1 MPSINRQN
9 FMTIGEVEGAVL
21 SQITNNTAD
30 YNTLASALQAATSA
44 VAAAYPSQPIHY
56 SYWAFQN
63 TSGVWIGQ
71 LDVYRGES
79 NPMQHWDVALNFTME
94 DLDGEYT
101 AVVSTLQTISYTQ
114 STSAIGTFTPPVQS

>member
-44 VAAAYPSQPIHY
+44 VAATYPSQPIHY

-63 TSGVWIGQ
+63 VSGVWTGQ

-79 NPMQHWDVALNFTME
+79 NPMQHWDATVSFTME

-101 AVVSTLQTISYTQ
+101 AVVSTLQTVDYTQ
-114 STSAIGTFTPPVQS
+114 STSAIGTFTPPVQD